1 MYMIL
6 FLVVPQAR
14 SCEYTQLLRPD
25 MNDLKRGM
33 LDRMP
38 VADEET
44 IRNRRA
50 RFRKDDVR
58 EEGTISSAFI
68 LTVFSAVA
76 PKSALWQSFVF

>member
-1 MYMIL
+1 
-6 FLVVPQAR
+6 
-14 SCEYTQLLRPD
+14 
-25 MNDLKRGM
+25 M

-58 EEGTISSAFI
+58 EQEAIGCALVLNFLGGGSVQFCRSDP
-68 LTVFSAVA
+68 
-76 PKSALWQSFVF
+76 PKKCFVVVVVHFVLICNR